1 MNQKALRILEFD
13 KIINKLKD
21 HATSEP
27 GKRLAATL
35 IPMTN
40 LEEIRVAQTQT
51 ADALSRLFAKGS
63 TSFGSNKDLGMSLKS
78 LEVGSVLS
86 ITELIVSDLLL

>member
-51 ADALSRLFAKGS
+51 ADALSRLLAA
-63 TSFGSNKDLGMSLKS
+63 
-78 LEVGSVLS
+78 
-86 ITELIVSDLLL
+86 IRIWA